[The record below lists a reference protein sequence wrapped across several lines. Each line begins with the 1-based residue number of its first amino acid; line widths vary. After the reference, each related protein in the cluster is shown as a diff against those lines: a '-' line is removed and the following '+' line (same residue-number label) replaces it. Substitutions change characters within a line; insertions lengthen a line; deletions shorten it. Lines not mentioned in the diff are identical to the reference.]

1 MTGTFM
7 VDHARAARSSPCDS
21 NAPPASDPRVHPTGM
36 GLS

>member
-21 NAPPASDPRVHPTGM
+21 NAPPASEACVHPTGM
-36 GLS
+36 ALS